1 MYAFTTI
8 TSLLAFSA
16 ALVAGQ
22 ANTTSAVAAGLNAT
36 AVNVTSSNKAFDGS
50 ALANTSFASS
60 SAMTHVVEVGKDGLT
75 FNPPQLQAAVG
86 DMVQFQFWPK
96 NHSVAQATFANPCA
110 PIPASAGVAQ
120 FWSGFM
126 PVSNSSSS
134 IPTYTILVNTTTPLW
149 FYCSQGNHCQSGM
162 VGVINPTAN
171 KTLEA
176 FKASAAK
183 ATENLSPGQVSVT
196 AANGTVVAANGTVS
210 GTTGGRVNSTS
221 ATGTI
226 ASSSTGGAGHLKVDV
241 MTVTLAVVTGL
252 IVFSFV

>member
-1 MYAFTTI
+1 MYAFSTI

-22 ANTTSAVAAGLNAT
+22 ANITAAFLNTT
-36 AVNVTSSNKAFDGS
+36 AVNVTSSNKAIDGG
-50 ALANTSFASS
+50 ALANTSYASS
-60 SAMTHVVEVGKDGLT
+60 SAVTHVVEVGKGGLT

-96 NHSVAQATFANPCA
+96 NHSVAQAAFANPCA
-110 PIPASAGVAQ
+110 PIPAAAGVAQ

-126 PVSNSSSS
+126 PVSNSSTS
-134 IPTYTILVNTTTPLW
+134 IPTYTILVNSTTPLW
-149 FYCSQGNHCQSGM
+149 FYCSQGDHCQSGM
-162 VGVINPTAN
+162 VGVINPTSN

-183 ATENLSPGQVSVT
+183 ATENLSPGQVPVT
-196 AANGTVVAANGTVS
+196 GANGTVVGANGTVS

-221 ATGTI
+221 ANGTI
-226 ASSSTGGAGHLKVDV
+226 ASSSTGGAGHLNVDV

-252 IVFSFV
+252 IGFSFV